1 MENYSYQGGGVC
13 GGGRSTRRLKRVT
26 ARVRSRHASSDFGP
40 REQRYGDEGWGG
52 RDRAGGIEAER
63 KGAPGPACN

>member
-1 MENYSYQGGGVC
+1 MFAVVVA
-13 GGGRSTRRLKRVT
+13 RLGDLNARRVT